1 MTTTIWELSWKFP
14 LRWFD
19 DAAEGTKLGKSLG
32 ILAFSY
38 KGESHHLHH
47 IRPSAFTR
55 EIIGKTR
62 WGDGNLAGPMF
73 IGVKLIGD
81 TYVPAGEESTRVNTT
96 DGTVRSFNLGVL
108 LHSATIT
115 ITIKQNF
122 YTTDGMVRTSL
133 WGFALFAT
141 ITIKQKGAKQKEL
154 LHNRW
159 HG

>member
-1 MTTTIWELSWKFP
+1 
-14 LRWFD
+14 
-19 DAAEGTKLGKSLG
+19 
-32 ILAFSY
+32 
-38 KGESHHLHH
+38 
-47 IRPSAFTR
+47 
-55 EIIGKTR
+55 
-62 WGDGNLAGPMF
+62 MF

-141 ITIKQKGAKQKEL
+141 ITIIKQKVAKQKEL
-154 LHNRW
+154 LHNGR
-159 HG
+159 HGGDTKDWIGLWVNFVKPLRVSNCAN